1 MADNEFKAPR
11 FCLIR
16 QIQKILRFPYELSLL
31 TNVILR
37 EVKRSRR
44 IYWKTIELSFCAE
57 QSEVAES
64 LLYQNITT
72 IPLNRAPELN
82 FQPYFQVF
90 LQTFKNPKTDFSSIH
105 SVTSIIK
112 NVVRSLFPGKIVSTL
127 L

>member
-64 LLYQNITT
+64 LLYQNIST
-72 IPLNRAPELN
+72 IHLKLYPLSSIFSPIYKFSCEHSKIPK
-82 FQPYFQVF
+82 QIF
-90 LQTFKNPKTDFSSIH
+90 LQLIQ
-105 SVTSIIK
+105 
-112 NVVRSLFPGKIVSTL
+112 
-127 L
+127 

>member
-1 MADNEFKAPR
+1 MTRWMDENELKDLR

-72 IPLNRAPELN
+72 IPLNCTPLSSISSLLFKFSCEHSKI
-82 FQPYFQVF
+82 PKQVF
-90 LQTFKNPKTDFSSIH
+90 LQLIQ
-105 SVTSIIK
+105 
-112 NVVRSLFPGKIVSTL
+112 
-127 L
+127 